1 MSGLRAVVLMPV
13 GMASLQLL
21 LKAAA
26 TDPSSPVFGPCSGQ
40 WSDCLTS
47 RCCSDSAFQ
56 CFEKNHNFA
65 QCRPSCSVGI
75 HYDDPPKYQSW
86 WTCRIKSPLGLE
98 ASSQVSHSMAVAC
111 KTPGSWPPTPEQLE
125 AFEVRADS
133 GSSDA
138 DWLQGQNVSEHTRLK
153 VRALDTKGLRETAAE
168 GTTTAASRPSD
179 TNGGGEDSIIDVP
192 EWAPEAGSQGMQ
204 QAPEPAQ
211 QEEKQVAQR
220 LAGPSLFCFAVVAP
234 GTSEPEM
241 VAMQYLQGSGIFGCD
256 GYRVVSN
263 VSAEMLFSKAS
274 LHLPDD
280 ISAHLPFDRIPV
292 SVVNISIW
300 VKLQQSPPFWDPA
313 TNAWKQGDKHLA
325 NAPVFVE
332 AWDKIF
338 SGGEYSK
345 YDWTVKLDVDAFPVP
360 QRIRAMLRDH
370 TKHPSWNM
378 YMQNTAAD
386 RYGNFLHGP
395 IEVLS
400 KAAMDAYSDGAGR
413 CKREVYFRDKGED
426 WYLSLCLQRLGIPG
440 IRELRLLDDAYTVAS
455 THVNCDTSYAT
466 FHPLK
471 DLDNWN
477 RCLRQVC
484 PSATNPWTPQAMYS
498 PGVPE
503 AVRVGA
509 QRWLALVGVAAV
521 SLAGSLV
528 ASCRARKPLMARA
541 GCTEASVSSDWEPC
555 LERADSAAFD

>member
-426 WYLSLCLQRLGIPG
+426 WYLGLCLQHLGVPG
-440 IRELRLLDDAYTVAS
+440 VRELRLLDDAYMWNSA
-455 THVNCDTSYAT
+455 HVNCDTSFAT
-466 FHPLK
+466 YHPLK
-471 DLDNWN
+471 DLDSWN
-477 RCLRQVC
+477 SCLQQVC
-484 PSATNPWTPQAMYS
+484 PSVLNPWIPQVMYS
-498 PGVPE
+498 REVPE
-503 AVRVGA
+503 VVGVGA
-509 QRWLALVGVAAV
+509 QWWPVLAGVAAV
-521 SLAGSLV
+521 FLASSLV
-528 ASCRARKPLMARA
+528 ACSRVRRSLVARA
-541 GCTEASVSSDWEPC
+541 GCAQKSVSLDCEPC
-555 LERADSAAFD
+555 LERAVSASFD